1 LDETLYSACD
11 FGNSDHNPEDAA
23 FTCNNKLIGARQIMA
38 FYQLV
43 FGLVPDEFDS
53 ARDEN
58 GHGTHTASTAAGN
71 AGVPASILGRDLGV
85 VSGIAPR
92 AHIIAYKVIGWRNRA
107 FFSDLTAAID
117 QAVADGVDV
126 INYSINGSKP
136 WVDPVGVAF
145 LFAASSG
152 VFVANS
158 NGNWGP
164 GPFSVGSPATVPWLT
179 SVGASTQDRTYQGSV
194 SSVDGWEF
202 FGGSVTAGTPELPL
216 VDAADAGD
224 ELCTPGALDP
234 TVVAGKIVLCLRG
247 DREWLRKSLEV
258 SSAGGAGMILY
269 DADDETPLL
278 THTHYV
284 PSVYIHNTDGLFI
297 KDYIAN
303 TADPRARI
311 NAGEFTPQ
319 DAPYMARFSSR
330 GPNRLSLDI
339 IKPDVTAPGVNV
351 LAGISPFH
359 LHPVRPL
366 GELFAFF
373 NGTSMSSPHVAGL
386 FALLKQAHPDW
397 TAAMAKSALM
407 TTAYQAVN
415 KEDNATPADPFDIG
429 AGHVNPGGKANKGS
443 AFEPGLAY
451 DAGLLEYTAFTCGRG
466 LNIFPPDRCAF
477 VESLGVPS
485 EARNL
490 NLASIGIGNL
500 AGSETILRTV
510 TSVAREQG
518 WRTFTV
524 DVDPPPGYE
533 VSVSPSS
540 ISLKQGM
547 SATYEVTITNAGAPG
562 GEWRFGSLIWSDS
575 NGHYSVRSPIAV
587 RGSLT
592 GASGLVSGP

>member
-1 LDETLYSACD
+1 
-11 FGNSDHNPEDAA
+11 
-23 FTCNNKLIGARQIMA
+23 
-38 FYQLV
+38 
-43 FGLVPDEFDS
+43 
-53 ARDEN
+53 
-58 GHGTHTASTAAGN
+58 
-71 AGVPASILGRDLGV
+71 
-85 VSGIAPR
+85 
-92 AHIIAYKVIGWRNRA
+92 
-107 FFSDLTAAID
+107 
-117 QAVADGVDV
+117 
-126 INYSINGSKP
+126 
-136 WVDPVGVAF
+136 
-145 LFAASSG
+145 
-152 VFVANS
+152 
-158 NGNWGP
+158 
-164 GPFSVGSPATVPWLT
+164 
-179 SVGASTQDRTYQGSV
+179 
-194 SSVDGWEF
+194 
-202 FGGSVTAGTPELPL
+202 
-216 VDAADAGD
+216 
-224 ELCTPGALDP
+224 
-234 TVVAGKIVLCLRG
+234 
-247 DREWLRKSLEV
+247 
-258 SSAGGAGMILY
+258 
-269 DADDETPLL
+269 
-278 THTHYV
+278 
-284 PSVYIHNTDGLFI
+284 
-297 KDYIAN
+297 
-303 TADPRARI
+303 
-311 NAGEFTPQ
+311 
-319 DAPYMARFSSR
+319 
-330 GPNRLSLDI
+330 
-339 IKPDVTAPGVNV
+339 
-351 LAGISPFH
+351 
-359 LHPVRPL
+359 L